1 MDTAAFT
8 EEEIAFDSEGLQL
21 EGIFAYP
28 DAGQPRAAVLLLAP
42 HPHMGGN
49 MDNNVVRHLAR
60 RCAACGAASLRF
72 NYRGV
77 GRSEMRLEPGE
88 SRFDHFAA
96 MEAAQ
101 RYEELLPDAR
111 AAYETLVAT
120 IPDAPRRVILGYSLG
135 AVLAG
140 MLARVV
146 PATHLIG
153 VSPPV
158 RRAALFP
165 HGDSAARKFFVA
177 GDDDFAFEWEMFEEQ
192 YGAAPPPKAY
202 SRLAGCDHFFRRDEE
217 RVFQTVAPY
226 VFGGEKENYES

>member
-1 MDTAAFT
+1 MDIAAFT
-8 EEEIAFDSEGLQL
+8 EEEVAFQSEGLQL
-21 EGIFAYP
+21 EGILAYP
-28 DAGQPRAAVLLLAP
+28 DSGPARAAVVLLAP
-42 HPHMGGN
+42 HPQMGGN

-72 NYRGV
+72 NFRGV
-77 GRSEMRLEPGE
+77 GLSEMRLEPGE

-111 AAYETLVAT
+111 AACETLAAT
-120 IPDAPRRVILGYSLG
+120 TPDAPRRVILGYSLG
-135 AVLAG
+135 AVIAG
-140 MLARVV
+140 MLARVAS
-146 PATHLIG
+146 ATHLIG

-165 HGDSAARKFFVA
+165 HGDFTASKFFVA
-177 GDDDFAFEWEMFEEQ
+177 GDDNFAFDWAMFKEQ
-192 YGAAPPPKAY
+192 YGAASPPKAY
-202 SRLAGCDHFFRRDEE
+202 CRLAGCDHFFRREEE

-226 VFGGEKENYES
+226 VFGGAQETYES